1 MIKRTIALL
10 FVLLFTLSACEKSV
24 TTSPADNYTGGPAEN
39 TPISTPTATPT
50 PEVRVSN
57 GEQLLLT
64 GDYDAAYNEFLL
76 GSTQATDPDLIA
88 SSMSG
93 MGRALMLKKNYR
105 EAVNQFSSL
114 LINIPTGNT
123 RNTAYFYLGQA
134 YDALDQPRLAADAY
148 GMYLAA
154 LPGVLDSE
162 INEMRGNS
170 LMEYGDYAGAISA
183 FETASATAT
192 GSRYDQLQLALAQ
205 AASSAGDQQKA
216 VDVLYALYDSSQ
228 SDYTRSQVNYLLG
241 GIYMALGQPEQA
253 YARYQDSVEKFTE
266 PYDTYS
272 GLSVLVDAGQT
283 VNQLNRGIID
293 YNAGQFSIA
302 ADVLENYILENPYH
316 TAQPHLYKALSLY
329 ELDRFEDEIAEW
341 NQVIAEHS
349 SESDYYFRAF
359 DEKSYTQ
366 WLSLNQYLDAAAT
379 CLTYVASVPTDTV
392 GAPELLDKAARIYVD
407 GGYLSMAAEV
417 YERIFNE
424 YPGSEYSYAGLF
436 KAGILYF
443 RTEEYEKAQITFQRL
458 ILLTDNPSEQAAANL
473 WVAKSLEKQ
482 QKAAEAGEYFQ
493 KAVNADPTGY
503 YGIRASQILN
513 GQSPFPRLQNID
525 LAVDFENEK
534 TKAERW
540 MRDAFQLDA
549 AIDLNSPGDL
559 VNNPNWQ
566 RAEAYVSLGM
576 RDEARNEYE
585 TLRGNLLGDSVNTYR
600 LMNRVFELGFY
611 RSATL
616 ASRHILDLAGLSQA
630 ATLTDPPIYFNH
642 IRFGAFYRDLIVST
656 SLEHDLDPILIFSII
671 RQESLFDSSIVS
683 VAAAQGLMQIT
694 PDTAT
699 GIVANYGWPENFTVE
714 DLNRPMVNIRLGTH
728 YFKRCLDLY
737 DGNYYAALASYNAGD
752 TATTRWVELSGGDV
766 DLLLEIISYSETREY
781 IKSIVENY
789 SIYESIYQR

>member
-1 MIKRTIALL
+1 MIKRIITIL
-10 FVLLFTLSACEKSV
+10 FVLAFALSACEKSIS
-24 TTSPADNYTGGPAEN
+24 TSPLGDIAENPVDN
-39 TPISTPTATPT
+39 TPIPTPTATPT
-50 PEVRVSN
+50 PEVRYSN

-64 GDYDAAYNEFLL
+64 GDYDAAYTEFQL
-76 GSTQATDPDLIA
+76 GSTQATDPELIA
-88 SSMSG
+88 SSMLG

-114 LINIPTGNT
+114 LINFPTGTT
-123 RNTAYFYLGQA
+123 RNTAYFFLGQA

-162 INEMRGNS
+162 IYEMRGNS
-170 LMEYGDYAGAISA
+170 LEKYGDYAGAVAAYESA
-183 FETASATAT
+183 STTAS
-192 GSRYDQLQLALAQ
+192 GSRFDQIEISLAN
-205 AASSAGDQQKA
+205 AASAAGDQQKA
-216 VDVLYALYDSSQ
+216 IDVLYALYDSSQ

-241 GIYMALGQPEQA
+241 GIYMNMGQIEQA

-272 GLSVLVDAGQT
+272 ALSVLVEAGQP

-293 YNAGQFSIA
+293 YNAGQYSIA
-302 ADVLENYILENPYH
+302 MDVLENYMLENPYH

-329 ELDRFEDEIAEW
+329 ELNRYEDEIAEW
-341 NQVIAEHS
+341 DQVIAEHS

-366 WLSLNQYLDAAAT
+366 WLSLNQYLEAAAT

-407 GGYLSMAAEV
+407 GGYLSMGAEV

-424 YPGSEYSYAGLF
+424 YPGSEYSYTGLF
-436 KAGILYF
+436 KAGILYY
-443 RTEEYEKAQITFQRL
+443 RTQEYEKAQITFQRL

-482 QKAAEAGEYFQ
+482 GKTSEAAEYFQ
-493 KAVNADPTGY
+493 KAINADPTGY
-503 YGIRASQILN
+503 YGIRANQIIN

-525 LAVDFENEK
+525 LAVDFEGEMR
-534 TKAERW
+534 KAERW

-549 AIDLNSPGDL
+549 SIDLNSPGDL
-559 VNNPNWQ
+559 VSNLNWQ
-566 RAEAYVSLGM
+566 RAEAFVTLGM

-585 TLRGNLLGDSVNTYR
+585 ILRDSLIGDSVNTYR
-600 LMNRVFELGFY
+600 LMNRVLELGFY
-611 RSATL
+611 RTATL

-630 ATLTDPPIYFNH
+630 ATLTDPPIFFNH
-642 IRFGAFYRDLIVST
+642 IRFGPFYRDLIVST
-656 SLEHDLDPILIFSII
+656 SLEHNLDPMLVFSII

-699 GIVANYGWPENFTVE
+699 GIVANYGWPENFTIE

-752 TATTRWVELSGGDV
+752 TATTRWFELSGGDV
-766 DLLLEIISYSETREY
+766 DLLLEIINYSETREY

-789 SIYESIYQR
+789 SIYEGIYKR